1 MTIGK
6 WRANSWFFVYIA
18 MFIPFGFVLDNWF
31 MAMPG
36 LIFALLF
43 GVEPHQAASDRR
55 ADQYGEHGEDS

>member
-1 MTIGK
+1 MKIGK

-18 MFIPFGFVLDNWF
+18 MFVPFGFVLDNWF

-43 GVEPHQAASDRR
+43 GLEQDQPASDNR
-55 ADQYGEHGEDS
+55 AAKCSGHRPDS